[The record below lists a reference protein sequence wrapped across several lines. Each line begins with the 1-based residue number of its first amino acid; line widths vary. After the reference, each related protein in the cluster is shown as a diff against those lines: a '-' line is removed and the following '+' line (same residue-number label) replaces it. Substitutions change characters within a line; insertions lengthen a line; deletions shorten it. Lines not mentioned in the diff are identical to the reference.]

1 MNYLKLA
8 SEVFYANITK
18 LAEDPTQLSNL
29 EAIISFFSL
38 VIENSIDCLS
48 ISVRAVCLEKPGTHD
63 YLQRLSESICI
74 AIEAKTFRRDIFVS
88 ETAANG
94 HLLNQV
100 KALLGYSKEY
110 ETYIV
115 RGFVNFFKRLLG
127 LNEQLEVNEE
137 LLLKSKR
144 TINESHKMINEV
156 VSTLVKENVLYSII
170 NSQEV
175 SNRLNLKTVMD

>member
-18 LAEDPTQLSNL
+18 LAEDPTQSSNL

-74 AIEAKTFRRDIFVS
+74 AIEAKTFRRDI
-88 ETAANG
+88 
-94 HLLNQV
+94 LYQ
-100 KALLGYSKEY
+100 
-110 ETYIV
+110 
-115 RGFVNFFKRLLG
+115 KRLLMVIYSIK
-127 LNEQLEVNEE
+127 LKPCWDI
-137 LLLKSKR
+137 LKSMKL
-144 TINESHKMINEV
+144 ILLEG
-156 VSTLVKENVLYSII
+156 LSISLSVYWASM
-170 NSQEV
+170 N
-175 SNRLNLKTVMD
+175 NWK